1 MQQNPEIDHLLSLS
15 KRTARA
21 RRHEY
26 ITIEHLFLCLIQHPP
41 FYNLLDRFGVMVD
54 ELIEDVEEHINNAT
68 HLVLNDPAEPRKTQA
83 LERVFQRSLTQVMFN
98 GRRMMNTIDL
108 WLAMSVESN
117 SHTQYFMLKYG
128 INAEKLH
135 QFYTENY
142 TENKDAISTSQAD
155 EILKEHCTN
164 LSELAQ
170 KDKIEPL
177 IGRSQEL
184 EDMIVVL
191 AKKFKK
197 NVLMVGEPGV
207 GKTAIAEGLALKIML
222 GEVPEFL
229 KEHEVYS
236 LEVGSLLAGSKYR
249 GDFEEKLKE
258 VFGALE
264 AKKNVILFI
273 DEAHTVK
280 GAGSTGNGGLDFAN
294 MLKPVITRGNLKVI
308 ASTTWEEYYESFEKD
323 RALMRRFYRVTI
335 DEPDE
340 ATTIQILSGLKP
352 RFEEFHNVKIDDDA
366 IEQAVKLSTRYMH
379 DRKNPD
385 KSIDL
390 IDGACA
396 KERIK
401 DQTDVHITPAL
412 IKQQV
417 SKFTNIPDTKVG
429 NTTSSKIVAL
439 ESTIKQNLYGQETVV
454 DSVLERLYVNYA
466 GIGSAS
472 RPMGCFLFLGPTGTG
487 KTEFARLLSKGL
499 DMKLLKYDMSEY
511 QERHAVSSLL
521 GPPPGYVGYEDSTL
535 GGGKLINDVSKN
547 PYSILLF
554 DEIEKAH
561 PDVTNI
567 FLQIM
572 DEGKVTGSNGK
583 TVDLKNT
590 IVIMTSNLGAR
601 DNETNS
607 IGFAS
612 LEKTGEED
620 KAMKEFFKP
629 ELRNRLD
636 LVVKFDKLD
645 SIAIKKII
653 CKFVDE
659 LRLSLQ
665 DKQIKIVLSEKLMTH
680 IAETGYDP
688 QMGARPLAR
697 KIDELVKVPLSK
709 KILFDELEN
718 CNLKLDLKDGEVV
731 FSNLS
736 KEVQSELPES

>member
-26 ITIEHLFLCLIQHPP
+26 LTIEHLFLCLIQHPP
-41 FYNLLDRFGVMVD
+41 FYDLLDKFGVMVD
-54 ELIEDVEEHINNAT
+54 EMIEDVEDYLNNAT
-68 HLVLNDPAEPRKTQA
+68 HLVTTDAVDPKKTHA
-83 LERVFQRSLTQVMFN
+83 LERIFQRSLTQVMFS
-98 GRRMMNTIDL
+98 GRRMMTTMDIWMAL
-108 WLAMSVESN
+108 SVESN
-117 SHTQYFMLKYG
+117 SQTQYFMLKYG
-128 INAEKLH
+128 IKAEKLH
-135 QFYTENY
+135 DFYTQHYN
-142 TENKDAISTSQAD
+142 ENKDALSTSQAD
-155 EILKEHCTN
+155 EILREHCTN

-177 IGRSQEL
+177 IGRSTEL
-184 EDMIVVL
+184 EDIIVVL

-207 GKTAIAEGLALKIML
+207 GKTAIAEGLALKIIL
-222 GEVPEFL
+222 NEVPEFL
-229 KEHEVYS
+229 KDHEVYS
-236 LEVGSLLAGSKYR
+236 LEVGNLLAGSKYR

-258 VFGALE
+258 VFTALE

-273 DEAHTVK
+273 DEAHTVR

-335 DEPDE
+335 NEPDE
-340 ATTIQILSGLKP
+340 ETTIQILNGLKT
-352 RFEEFHNVKIDDDA
+352 RFEEFHSVSIDDES
-366 IEQAVKLSTRYMH
+366 IVQAVKLSNRYMH

-396 KERIK
+396 KERVK
-401 DQTDVHITPAL
+401 DLSEVYITPDM
-412 IKQQV
+412 IKKQV
-417 SKFTNIPDTKVG
+417 SKFANIPDTKVG
-429 NTTSSKIVAL
+429 NTTSAKITAL
-439 ESTIKQNLYGQETVV
+439 ESTIKQNLYGQEKVI
-454 DSVLERLYVNYA
+454 DDVLERLYVNYA

-535 GGGKLINDVSKN
+535 AGGKLISDVSKN

-601 DNETNS
+601 DNESNS

-620 KAMKEFFKP
+620 RAMKDYFKP

-636 LVVKFDKLD
+636 LVVKFNKLD
-645 SIAIKKII
+645 IMAIKKIV
-653 CKFVDE
+653 CKFIDE
-659 LRLSLQ
+659 LRTSL
-665 DKQIKIVLSEKLMTH
+665 DEKNIKIMLSESLMTH

-709 KILFDELEN
+709 KILFEELKN
-718 CNLKLDLKDGEVV
+718 CELKLDLKDGEVV

-736 KEVQSELPES
+736 KEVRSGIPEN